1 MSTTWQ
7 DPSPAAFSFGK
18 DQSVVDRYLMPHGV
32 HSRNGFRRWLEAVLR
47 EFSEQRPA
55 NSSGPILSNFCRR
68 IWEFAVDCATRYCPE
83 CRKELGDAPPL
94 LSNVTANSAESRQPL
109 DELLG
114 RLRAAHACASS
125 SAESDADR
133 LAKYLANFSS
143 RGHKAMV
150 TELWAK
156 GSVSYSR
163 LANLRGKYGVTA
175 NADRNAIDRLVAKA
189 DMLWAKEG
197 RVRITKEPSGL
208 TLEKHTGGQ
217 GGLPNS
223 ADQPSSDFDRP
234 SS

>member
-7 DPSPAAFSFGK
+7 NAALMAVNFGK
-18 DQSVVDRYLMPHGV
+18 DQPVIDRYLNPHGV
-32 HSRNGFRRWLEAVLR
+32 YSRNGFRRWLEAVLR
-47 EFSEQRPA
+47 DFSEQRPA
-55 NSSGPILSNFCRR
+55 NASGPILSNFSLR
-68 IWEFAVDCATRYCPE
+68 IWEFAVDRATRYCPE
-83 CRKELGDAPPL
+83 CRKELGDAPPDL
-94 LSNVTANSAESRQPL
+94 NQAAANPAESRKPF
-109 DELLG
+109 DDLLN

-125 SAESDADR
+125 RVESDADS

-156 GSVSYSR
+156 ESVSYSR

-197 RVRITKEPSGL
+197 LVRITKEPSGL
-208 TLEKHTGGQ
+208 RLEKHTSGESGP
-217 GGLPNS
+217 PNS
-223 ADQPSSDFDRP
+223 AQPQSSDFNR
-234 SS
+234 SSS